1 MFLRQREPLIFER
14 SVPGK
19 RGMDLPRLDV
29 PEARDTRPA
38 HLRRGGFE
46 ALPELSEVDVIRHFT
61 RLSKWNYGVDDGIYP
76 LGSCTMKHNPR
87 LNEKV
92 ALLPGFT
99 DSHPMAP
106 DALVQG
112 NLELVHTL
120 QEWLK
125 EITGLPGV
133 TLQPSAGAAGE
144 LTGVMLIRAYHV
156 SRGAKRRVIL
166 IPDSG
171 HGTNPA
177 TAAMAG
183 YDVVELPSQPD
194 GTISFADVTD
204 PTSGKVRKGL
214 LSLVAELGPEIAG
227 AMITNPNTV
236 GVFEY
241 RFKEIADLLHS
252 IGALVYMDGANMN
265 ALIGVAR
272 PGDFGVDVMHLNLHK
287 TFSTPHGGGGPGAGP
302 VCCAEKLRPFLPV
315 PVVVRETKEVGE
327 GEVPIPTYRWDWD
340 RPESIG
346 KVHTFFGNFGILVR
360 ALTYCLS
367 HGSDGLKAATLRAI
381 VNANYIRVRLQ
392 GAYALHIDSP
402 SLHEVVFSDTLQA
415 KREVHTLDIA
425 KRLIDHGYHP
435 PTIYFPLIVPGALM
449 IEPTES
455 EDKFELDA
463 FCDTMLTIAREA
475 EEIPEALH
483 HAPILAPLRRL
494 DETTAARKPVL
505 RWQKPV
511 PVQA

>member
-29 PEARDTRPA
+29 PEARDTRPG
-38 HLRRGGFE
+38 HLRRGGFD
-46 ALPELSEVDVIRHFT
+46 ALPEVSEVDVIRHFT

-87 LNEKV
+87 LNERV
-92 ALLPGFT
+92 AGLPAFT

-106 DALVQG
+106 EALVQG
-112 NLELVHTL
+112 NLELVYTL
-120 QEWLK
+120 QAWLQ

-144 LTGVMLIRAYHV
+144 LTGVMLIRAYHL
-156 SRGAKRRVIL
+156 SRGAQRRVIL

-214 LSLVAELGPEIAG
+214 QTLVAELGPEIAG

-241 RFKEIADLLHS
+241 RFKEISDLLHS
-252 IGALVYMDGANMN
+252 VGALVYMDGANMN
-265 ALIGVAR
+265 ALIGLAR

-315 PVVVRETKEVGE
+315 PVVVRETEEVRE
-327 GEVPIPTYRWDWD
+327 GKGTAHTYRWDWD
-340 RPESIG
+340 RPQSIG

-415 KREVHTLDIA
+415 KHEVHTLDIA

-455 EDKFELDA
+455 EGKEELDA
-463 FCDTMLTIAREA
+463 FCDTMLEIAREA
-475 EEIPEALH
+475 EEIPAALH

-505 RWQKPV
+505 RWQKPAV
-511 PVQA
+511 LPA